1 MPKILEM
8 VPVLAFSQKVM
19 IIFNLSLEREKKKKK
34 NLSCGFQ
41 KANVTLNSK
50 NRCNIQ
56 KKTK

>member
-34 NLSCGFQ
+34 TCHVDF
-41 KANVTLNSK
+41 
-50 NRCNIQ
+50 
-56 KKTK
+56 KKLM

>member
-19 IIFNLSLEREKKKKK
+19 IIFNLSLEREKKKK

>member
-34 NLSCGFQ
+34 
-41 KANVTLNSK
+41 KPVMWISK
-50 NRCNIQ
+50 S
-56 KKTK
+56 